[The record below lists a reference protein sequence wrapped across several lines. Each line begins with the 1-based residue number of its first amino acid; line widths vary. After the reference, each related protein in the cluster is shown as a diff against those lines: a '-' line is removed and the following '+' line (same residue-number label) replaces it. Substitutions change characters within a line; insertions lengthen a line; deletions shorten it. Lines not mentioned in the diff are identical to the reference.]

1 MVNCYGSDTECRKA
15 LGRDDQGEDMLM
27 KISGLA
33 RTLYIVLAIVTGFV
47 ALGTM
52 PVALVLVALGLI
64 AGISLPRERMVLAA
78 ATILALPTIG
88 MALSKIPAIGAQ
100 LSAVMTNLQLGMAGA
115 FAMAMV
121 IILYELAMDGVTG
134 LTGTAAHARQ
144 PAAI

>member
-1 MVNCYGSDTECRKA
+1 
-15 LGRDDQGEDMLM
+15 MLT

-33 RTLYIVLAIVTGFV
+33 RTLYIVLAIVAGFV

-88 MALSKIPAIGAQ
+88 MALGKIPAIGTQ
-100 LSAVMTNLQLGMAGA
+100 LTAITTNLQLGMAGA

-121 IILYELAMDGVTG
+121 IILYELAMEGVTG
-134 LTGTAAHARQ
+134 LMGTTAVARQ